1 MTDCYLR
8 SDVNDISFLLLA
20 LFTMFSSLHTLV
32 IHELCDFKEQF
43 DNLNFNILRNI
54 YSLSRPIAINFKF
67 KFLFFF
73 PAWNAKMESC
83 TEKNAKSSLP

>member
-32 IHELCDFKEQF
+32 IHETAEFL
-43 DNLNFNILRNI
+43 NLTFNILRNI
-54 YSLSRPIAINFKF
+54 KSLSRPIAINFKF

-83 TEKNAKSSLP
+83 TEKNAKSTLH